1 MNNLNLNKNPY
12 TNTNEFI
19 NQAINASLE
28 LPLDIRKLLYNFKQY
43 SNNEGYLLFKNISRE
58 SNLIQTPYG
67 HDDIKYKKNYVSEST
82 LAIFGSY
89 LGYLYS
95 YRQESNGNIFNNIRP
110 TAINEKIQSSESS
123 DVLLE
128 LHKEIAFHEISPDF
142 ILLYCLR
149 EDRTAK
155 ALTGVASIR
164 NALKLLDETSIIE
177 LRKPHFLIG
186 VDYSFSQSKGKDHDK
201 KISILNGP
209 LDDPYLIYDADLI
222 KPINAQAENAMQ
234 KLDQALRKVM
244 SWISMKSGDLLI
256 IDNNKSVHSRTAFQ
270 AFYDGYD
277 RWLQRCFIKKCKVS
291 SEVLLNRTLEIVDID
306 YSYK

>member
-1 MNNLNLNKNPY
+1 MNSLNLCKNPY

-19 NQAINASLE
+19 NQAIDASLE
-28 LPLDIRKLLYNFKQY
+28 LPLDIRKKLTDFRQY
-43 SNNEGYLLFKNISRE
+43 SNHDGYLLFKDISQE
-58 SNLIQTPYG
+58 NNLIETPYF
-67 HDDIKYKKNYVSEST
+67 HEDIKHKKNYTSEST

-95 YRQESNGNIFNNIRP
+95 YKQESNGNIFNNIRP
-110 TAINEKIQSSESS
+110 TAKNEKLQSSESS
-123 DVLLE
+123 DILLE
-128 LHKEIAFHEISPDF
+128 LHKEIAFHDISPDF

-164 NALKLLDETSIIE
+164 NALQFLDSSSIAE
-177 LRKPHFLIG
+177 LRKPQFLIG
-186 VDYSFSQSKGKDHDK
+186 VDYSFSPSKGKNHDK
-201 KISILNGP
+201 KISVLNGP

-222 KPINAQAENAMQ
+222 KPMNDQAKDAIH
-234 KLDQALRKVM
+234 KLDGALRKVM
-244 SWISMKSGDLLI
+244 NWVSMKSGDLLI

-291 SEVLLNRTLEIVDID
+291 SEVLLSHKLEMVDIN
-306 YSYK
+306 YSF